1 MEIFGRLED
10 LVHRYEDITLELS
23 NPDVVNYQKRF
34 RDLMKEQNDITPI
47 VNAYN
52 EYKSCKQN
60 IEDSLTMLDE
70 ENDEELKE
78 LAKEELNDSKKLA
91 EEL

>member
-23 NPDVVNYQKRF
+23 NPDVVNDQKRF

-70 ENDEELKE
+70 ENDDCL
-78 LAKEELNDSKKLA
+78 LYTSPSPRDS
-91 EEL
+91 